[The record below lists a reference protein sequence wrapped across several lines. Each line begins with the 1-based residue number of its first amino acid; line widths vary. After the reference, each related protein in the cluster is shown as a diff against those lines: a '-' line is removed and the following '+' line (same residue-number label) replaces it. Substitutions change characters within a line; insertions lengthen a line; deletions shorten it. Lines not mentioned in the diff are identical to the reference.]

1 MKSMKAINVINP
13 GRHSSLEIAEIS
25 SPEPGPGE
33 ILVKIEA
40 TAVNRADLHQRA
52 GKYPPPEG
60 ASSILGLE
68 MAGIVEKTGSGVS
81 RWKPG
86 EFVFGLLPGGG
97 YAEFCVIHENMA
109 MPIPDSLSFK
119 EAAAIP
125 ETFLTAFQSLSWIGK
140 LKRDETV
147 LIHAG
152 GSGVGTSAIQLS
164 RHLFNTQIATTA
176 GKRRKLETCLE
187 LGANFAYNYKKQD
200 FAEEL
205 KNDIG
210 PNSVNLVIDFIGS
223 PYWDQNIDIMAI
235 DGRLVYLAFLGGHKI
250 SEFSLI
256 PILKKRLSI
265 MGSTLR
271 SRSTEYKIALTRDF
285 ADQTLDL
292 FEQEVLKPVI
302 DSVYDWS
309 ETEKAHQRMQNN
321 ENTGKIVLT
330 GM

>member
-1 MKSMKAINVINP
+1 MKAINVKNP
-13 GRHSSLEIAEIS
+13 GRKSSLEIDEVS
-25 SPEPGPGE
+25 TPEPGPGE

-40 TAVNRADLHQRA
+40 AAVNRADLHQRA

-60 ASSILGLE
+60 ASPILGLE
-68 MAGIVEKTGSGVS
+68 MAGIVEKAGSGVS

-86 EFVFGLLPGGG
+86 DFVFGLLPGGG
-97 YAEFCVIHENMA
+97 YAEFCVIHEDMA
-109 MPIPDSLSFK
+109 MAIPDSLSFR

-125 ETFLTAFQSLSWIGK
+125 ETFLTAFQSLSWIGN

-152 GSGVGTSAIQLS
+152 GSGVGTSAIQLA
-164 RHLFNTQIATTA
+164 RHLFNAQIATTA
-176 GKRRKLETCLE
+176 GKHRKLETCLE
-187 LGANFAYNYKKQD
+187 LGANFIYNYKKQN
-200 FAEEL
+200 FAEEI
-205 KNDIG
+205 KKDIG
-210 PNSVNLVIDFIGS
+210 KNSVNLIIDFIGA
-223 PYWDQNIDIMAI
+223 PYWEQNIDVLAI
-235 DGRLVYLAFLGGHKI
+235 DGRLVYLAFLGGHEI
-250 SEFSLI
+250 SEISLA
-256 PILKKRLSI
+256 PILRKRLSI

-271 SRSTEYKIALTRDF
+271 SRSINYKISLTRDF
-285 ADQTLDL
+285 ADQTLNL

-309 ETEKAHQRMQNN
+309 ETEEAHQRMQND